1 MLSIPSIDL
10 SFACCSFHHLNP
22 ILSNNRLFFLLFWS
36 SSLFIFVSL
45 FRTASPICSISLRKS
60 YFPNLWSFFTT
71 LPVDTL
77 QVIIPVLKY
86 SVLNWTSVEW
96 KHLVRVFCKLY
107 FLLIRCSGAIVFFP
121 TAWWTSWRFFQCWF
135 THWLL
140 PSQVFPSLHWY
151 AWIFLLRCR
160 TSYWSQV
167 AHAVSIFSRFSS
179 LPGWFEC

>member
-77 QVIIPVLKY
+77 QVIIPVLKC

-96 KHLVRVFCKLY
+96 KHLGQFASFTFSLY
-107 FLLIRCSGAIVFFP
+107 
-121 TAWWTSWRFFQCWF
+121 TAVEQLSSSQQRDGPAGISFSADLHIGFSPAKYSLVCIDMPGYSSWG
-135 THWLL
+135 
-140 PSQVFPSLHWY
+140 VELH
-151 AWIFLLRCR
+151 
-160 TSYWSQV
+160 TD
-167 AHAVSIFSRFSS
+167 
-179 LPGWFEC
+179 PK